1 MTSTTGPFSLEY
13 PGHTFVFFSPPH
25 WIALLILFGIFGALW
40 LKRDWFSTP
49 KRDLR
54 TRWIIAILLLVQ
66 EISLNIWHISIG
78 DWDAG
83 STLPLHLCGVGI
95 VLAAFLLINR
105 NYLLY
110 ELVYFWGLGGAIQ
123 ALLTPDI
130 GAYGYPHYRFFQ
142 FFISHGALIFASL
155 YMTWIGGMRPTHR
168 SIWKVMGITN
178 IYLVF
183 IAGFNYLTDGNYLF
197 ICHKPMS
204 GSLIDVL
211 GPWPWYILSLEVVAV
226 ISFYLYYSP
235 FALKDLIEK
244 SRSNPASVQ

>member
-1 MTSTTGPFSLEY
+1 MKTTPGSFSLEY
-13 PGHTFVFFSPPH
+13 TGHDFVFYSPSH
-25 WIALLILFGIFGALW
+25 WIALFILLTMFAILW
-40 LKRDWFSTP
+40 RSKGWFAKP
-49 KRDLR
+49 KIDLR
-54 TRWIIAILLLVQ
+54 ARWILAILLLGQ
-66 EISLNIWHISIG
+66 ELSLNIWHLSIG

-83 STLPLHLCGVGI
+83 STLPFHLCGMGI
-95 VLAAFLLINR
+95 VLGAFLLINR
-105 NYLLY
+105 NSLLY

-130 GAYGYPHYRFFQ
+130 GIYGYPHYRFFQ
-142 FFISHGALIFASL
+142 FFFSHGILIFASL

-178 IYLVF
+178 IYMVF

-197 ICHKPMS
+197 ICHKPVN

-226 ISFYLYYSP
+226 ISFYVYYAP
-235 FALKDLIEK
+235 FAVKDLIVK
-244 SRSNPASVQ
+244 RRSPRLSV